1 MNFRAPHMNYLP
13 RQMEAWE
20 RFIAFTIVFQPMES
34 LEESLAGLVRR
45 REGAIGETVGEQRP
59 PLMAQTQTPG
69 QQFNGTLV
77 FQPKEAPGLTVIEH
91 PLDHVALE
99 SFSNALA
106 KVLPDERIIT
116 FWSDLDTSTRQS
128 HGYKV
133 IEKGNRARYV
143 ELSRGY
149 NSQSWEWDEAGEVQ
163 PLEDVSRLQKKQIW
177 HRLDRA
183 LIFDYA
189 SKAGLDP
196 KRSLFAREFGQSV
209 LYWPLPVDA
218 PEAAT
223 SLANHAKSADAAK
236 AAGVA
241 GFFGMEELN
250 QSDAEFVSTAKMMK
264 VMVHW
269 DRALS
274 ALLYKAGQ
282 SAQRAKTPKGRER
295 AQWRVIEGL
304 TQWKKD
310 MEAIGMTRGH
320 RMITLPF
327 NKTMKELGTDTEA
340 YRVYTSRFPNP
351 WEIWRRS
358 N

>member
-1 MNFRAPHMNYLP
+1 MNFRAPHMKYHT

-20 RFIAFTIVFQPMES
+20 RFIAFTIVFRPMES
-34 LEESLAGLVRR
+34 VKENLAGLVRR
-45 REGAIGETVGEQRP
+45 REGAIGETVGERRP

-69 QQFNGTLV
+69 QHFNGTLI
-77 FQPKEAPGLTVIEH
+77 FQPKEVSGLTVIEH
-91 PLDHVALE
+91 PLDDVAQE

-133 IEKGNRARYV
+133 IENGNCTRYV

-149 NSQSWEWDEAGEVQ
+149 NSQSWEWDEEGGPQ
-163 PLEDVSRLQKKQIW
+163 PFEDISHLRMRQIW
-177 HRLDRA
+177 RRVDRA
-183 LIFDYA
+183 LIFEYA
-189 SKAGLDP
+189 SKVGIDP
-196 KRSLFAREFGQSV
+196 NRSLFAREFAQSV

-218 PEAAT
+218 PEAGT
-223 SLANHAKSADAAK
+223 SLADHTKSADAAK

-241 GFFGMEELN
+241 GFFGMEDLN
-250 QSDAEFVSTAKMMK
+250 QSDEEFVSTAKMMK

-269 DRALS
+269 DQALS
-274 ALLYKAGQ
+274 TLQYKAWQ

-295 AQWRVIEGL
+295 AQWRVIDGL

-327 NKTMKELGTDTEA
+327 NETMKELGTDTEA
-340 YRVYTSRFPNP
+340 YRVYRSRFPSP
-351 WEIWRRS
+351 WEVWRKS
-358 N
+358 S